1 MPLQGPLIL
10 VADGPAPD
18 LVDALTAA
26 GAFPVVESKWTDAP
40 AAFASVEPTAVVI
53 AEPAPPADEAAARKL
68 GKQIATAAGP
78 LVPIV
83 ARVNGDAD
91 AALPIALAV
100 DTALPAERLIAGLQW
115 AMRVRALHA
124 TVLRR
129 IETFAGPAGRLAAL
143 PLGDPLD
150 DATVLIAGRGPLYPK
165 LSVAM
170 GEQVKVLGALS
181 VEAAARQ
188 LHTHDVDGIVVGD
201 GFSPRRVRAFLTVLA
216 QDARFREVPL
226 ALIGEPTPELIAAL
240 PNVDHINDDPARL
253 VARVL
258 PLVRMHAFEA
268 QLTRMLK
275 SLDANGMFDPQ
286 TGLHSRDA
294 FFRELSKA
302 AAEAAERGIP
312 LSLARLSFDVAC
324 DLRIGK
330 DSARLLTRL
339 IRAVDFACRDE
350 DGALLIAFT
359 QTDLRSAHVVARRI
373 AGQIKNALLAPQ
385 LGRNAIAANLT
396 LATLKADDT
405 LDNLLARVMGGRM
418 VAAE

>member
-1 MPLQGPLIL
+1 MSLQGPLIL

-26 GAFPVVESKWTDAP
+26 GAFPIIESKWTDAP
-40 AAFASVEPTAVVI
+40 AAFASVKPTAAVI
-53 AEPAPPADEAAARKL
+53 AEPGLPANEAAARRL
-68 GKQIATAAGP
+68 SQQIATAAGV
-78 LVPIV
+78 LVPVV
-83 ARVNGDAD
+83 ARVRGNWH
-91 AALPIALAV
+91 AALPIALPV
-100 DTALPAERLIAGLQW
+100 DAAFPVERLIARLQW

-129 IETFAGPAGRLAAL
+129 IETFAGPAGRLPAL
-143 PLGDPLD
+143 PLGDALD
-150 DATVLIAGRGPLYPK
+150 DATMLIAGRGPLYPK

-170 GEQVKVLGALS
+170 GERVKVLGALS
-181 VEAAARQ
+181 VEGAARQ
-188 LHTHDVDGIVVGD
+188 LHAHDIDGIVVGD
-201 GFSPRRVRAFLTVLA
+201 GFSPRRVLAFLTVLA
-216 QDARFREVPL
+216 QDARFRDVPL
-226 ALIGEPTPELIAAL
+226 ALIGEATPELIAAL
-240 PNVDHINDDPARL
+240 PNVDHIDGDPARL
-253 VARVL
+253 VARML

-268 QLTRMLK
+268 WLTRMLK

-294 FFRELSKA
+294 FCRELAKC

-312 LSLARLSFDVAC
+312 LSLACLSFDGAG
-324 DLRIGK
+324 DSRIGK
-330 DSARLLTRL
+330 DAARLLTRL
-339 IRAVDFACRDE
+339 IRAVDFACHDE

-373 AGQIKNALLAPQ
+373 AAQIKSALLAPHS
-385 LGRNAIAANLT
+385 GRDAIAANLT

-405 LDNLLARVMGGRM
+405 LDSLLSRVTSGRM